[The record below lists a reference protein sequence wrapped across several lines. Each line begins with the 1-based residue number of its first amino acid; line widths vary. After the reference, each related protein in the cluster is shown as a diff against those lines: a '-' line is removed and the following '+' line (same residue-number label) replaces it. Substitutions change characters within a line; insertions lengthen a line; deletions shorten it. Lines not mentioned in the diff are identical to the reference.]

1 MSACLHYKIN
11 ADIEKLQLR
20 TNADIAIPHKIRLF
34 VCNVC
39 MSALYILYII
49 NFFILIYILLAIL
62 NFSLYTIKN
71 TSYKI
76 KKVYFGADIADM
88 QTCRHKYFIC
98 NFYLYFCKNIL

>member
-1 MSACLHYKIN
+1 MSACLHRKIN
-11 ADIEKLQLR
+11 ADIQKQRVR
-20 TNADIAIPHKIRLF
+20 TNADIQEWLKIRLF

-76 KKVYFGADIADM
+76 KKVIFDADIADM
-88 QTCRHKYFIC
+88 QTFYH
-98 NFYLYFCKNIL
+98 FYL

>member
-11 ADIEKLQLR
+11 ADIEKLPLQ
-20 TNADIAIPHKIRLF
+20 TNADIYNPHKIRLF
-34 VCNVC
+34 ICNVC

-49 NFFILIYILLAIL
+49 NFFILILYNLAIL

-76 KKVYFGADIADM
+76 KKVIFDADIADM
-88 QTCRHKYFIC
+88 QT
-98 NFYLYFCKNIL
+98 FCL

>member
-1 MSACLHYKIN
+1 
-11 ADIEKLQLR
+11 
-20 TNADIAIPHKIRLF
+20 
-34 VCNVC
+34 

-62 NFSLYTIKN
+62 NFSLYAIKN

-88 QTCRHKYFIC
+88 QT
-98 NFYLYFCKNIL
+98 